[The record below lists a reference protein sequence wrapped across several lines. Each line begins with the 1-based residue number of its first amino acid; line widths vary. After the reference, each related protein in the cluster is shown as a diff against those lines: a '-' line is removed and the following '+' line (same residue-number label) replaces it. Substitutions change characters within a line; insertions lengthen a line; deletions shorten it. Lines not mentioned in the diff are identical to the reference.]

1 MRASK
6 KIVWTGRVISALV
19 SLLFVFS
26 AAMKFKGGP
35 QLDEGLKHLE
45 LLNRVPMAPLGI
57 LELSCAVIYMIP
69 PTAVLGA
76 ILLTGYMGGT
86 ILTAWRV
93 GDPVIVQIV
102 LGILVW
108 LGLWL
113 REERLRALIPL
124 RRRPSALP

>member
-1 MRASK
+1 VATSK
-6 KIVWTGRVISALV
+6 KSVWAGWIISVLV

-35 QLDEGLKHLE
+35 ELDEGLKHLE
-45 LLNRVPMAPLGI
+45 LLNRVPMVPLGL
-57 LELSCAVIYMIP
+57 LELSCAVIYLIP
-69 PTAVLGA
+69 PTSVLGA
-76 ILLTGYMGGT
+76 ILLAGYMGGT

-93 GDPVIVQIV
+93 GDPVFVQIV

-113 REERLRALIPL
+113 REERLRALIPFL
-124 RRRPSALP
+124 RRPSALP

>member
-1 MRASK
+1 MAVGKRAF
-6 KIVWTGRVISALV
+6 WTGWVISILV

-45 LLNRVPMAPLGI
+45 LLDRVPMVPLGI
-57 LELSCAVIYMIP
+57 LELSCAVVYLIP
-69 PTAVLGA
+69 PTSVLGA

-93 GDPVIVQIV
+93 GDAVVLQIV

-113 REERLRALIPL
+113 REERLKALIPI
-124 RRRPSALP
+124 RRGPQP

>member
-1 MRASK
+1 MAVSTRA
-6 KIVWTGRVISALV
+6 VWTGRVISILV

-45 LLNRVPMAPLGI
+45 LLDRVPMVPLGI
-57 LELSCAVIYMIP
+57 LELSCAVVYMIP
-69 PTAVLGA
+69 PTAILGA
-76 ILLTGYMGGT
+76 ILLTGYVGGT

-93 GDPVIVQIV
+93 GDAVVLQIV

-113 REERLRALIPL
+113 REERLKALIPI
-124 RRRPSALP
+124 RRPQP

>member
-1 MRASK
+1 MTSK
-6 KIVWTGRVISALV
+6 KVVWTGRVISILV
-19 SLLFVFS
+19 SLLFAFS

-45 LLNRVPMAPLGI
+45 LTRVPMVPLGI
-57 LELSCAVIYMIP
+57 LELACAVVYLVP

-76 ILLTGYMGGT
+76 ILLTGYVGGT

-93 GDPVIVQIV
+93 GDPVVVQVV
-102 LGILVW
+102 LGVLVW

-113 REERLRALIPL
+113 REDRLRALIPI
-124 RRRPSALP
+124 RRPGA